1 MTYEEKIEQALHD
14 DKVLIFKE
22 NLNSIDA
29 ITIRVAGTTGVFL
42 KDKEYAPLE
51 RGYLLGHEKA
61 HIDTNSFY
69 KFSSSSKHRKN
80 CELKS
85 MKHQVL
91 EAGLD
96 PEQIKKDLEQG
107 LQAYEIADKYNVYEQ
122 LILDAIEVFKVKYWN
137 K

>member
-1 MTYEEKIEQALHD
+1 MTYEEKIEQALQD
-14 DKVLIFKE
+14 SKVLIFKE
-22 NLNSIDA
+22 NLSNIDA
-29 ITIRVAGTTGVFL
+29 ITIKAAGVTGVFL
-42 KDKEYAPLE
+42 KDKEYEPIE

-69 KFSSSSKHRKN
+69 TFSSSSKHRQN
-80 CELKS
+80 CEFKS

-91 EAGLD
+91 DAGLA
-96 PEQIKKDLEQG
+96 PNEIKKDLEQG
-107 LQAYEIADKYNVYEQ
+107 LQAWEIADKYNVYEQ